1 MTDKIVPALVT
12 GIPAFIGGVLHL
24 PGEIAS
30 ANLTELGVK
39 SLDDD
44 AIVGLEKAPAGGEQ
58 IAVVP
63 IAAVA
68 PHAPDPSAPQGVPP
82 GTVQSPTGRLMAPT
96 SDGDAGAAREFKP
109 ADADVSEGPK
119 AKK

>member
-1 MTDKIVPALVT
+1 MADKIVPALVE
-12 GIPAFIGGVLHL
+12 GIPAFVNGVLHM

-44 AIVGLEKAPAGGEQ
+44 AIVGLKKAPTTGEQ
-58 IAVVP
+58 IAIVP

-68 PHAPDPSAPQGVPP
+68 PHVPEPSAPQGIPP
-82 GTVQSPTGRLMAPT
+82 GTVESPTGRLMAPT

-109 ADADVSEGPK
+109 ADADVSKGAK
-119 AKK
+119 AK